1 MESENYY
8 KVICA
13 EIDLVLLI
21 KKLTIDE
28 EKSCYLSVK
37 NKISKLDKPITL
49 ESYKLYIVEFLLFNS
64 KEFLEKIPQ
73 DDEDRQTI
81 INAVYAS
88 IIEVYPYF
96 DLSYVC
102 EDVNTAAFL
111 TDFLENLRISADDPK
126 LALSKLRRKKP
137 TKSNISSLSDIK
149 KLDIFLRKNLVGQ
162 EEAIKSVVDSIK
174 LVASGLDKRAS
185 LFFIGRSG
193 VGKTQLAKLL
203 GEKYCGRFWK
213 NNCAEFAQSHE
224 YIKLIGAPP
233 GYVGHSDKSLMYEK
247 AQESNKWVILFDEI
261 EKAHEKFFD
270 FLLSL
275 LDDGTCTDNTGRTLD
290 FSETIFIFTS
300 NQGVSDLKIGAG
312 FGFDPKVR
320 KFSEAK
326 DDVKTSV
333 KRKFAP
339 EFLNRI
345 DHYVFFNTLT
355 KEDAMKIASMGLKKL
370 PIKKTKALLSYI
382 VDNAYS
388 EEYGARNI
396 NRFIKTDVAVL
407 LADKLLENNVS
418 PQDSGLFLPKIVEN
432 KLELNAPT
440 YEENKSA

>member
-1 MESENYY
+1 MDSENYY

-21 KKLTIDE
+21 KKLTLDE

-37 NKISKLDKPITL
+37 NKISRLDKPITL
-49 ESYKLYIVEFLLFNS
+49 ESYKLYIVEFLLHNS

-111 TDFLENLRISADDPK
+111 TDFLENLRISSDDPK
-126 LALSKLRRKKP
+126 LALSNLRKKKP
-137 TKSNISSLSDIK
+137 SKSNINSLSDIK
-149 KLDIFLRKNLVGQ
+149 KLDLFLKRNLVGQ

-185 LFFIGRSG
+185 LFFIGSSG

-213 NNCAEFAQSHE
+213 INCAEFAQSHE

-300 NQGVSDLKIGAG
+300 NQGISDLKIGAG

-320 KFSEAK
+320 EFKEAK
-326 DDVKTSV
+326 DDVKKSV

-345 DHYVFFNTLT
+345 DHYIFFNSLT
-355 KEDAMKIASMGLKKL
+355 KEDAMKIAAMGLKKL
-370 PIKKTKALLSYI
+370 PVKKTKALLAYI

-407 LADKLLENNVS
+407 LADKLLENNVT
-418 PQDSGLFLPKIVEN
+418 PQESGLFLPKIVEN
-432 KLELNAPT
+432 KLELTAPT
-440 YEENKSA
+440 HEENKSA

>member
-1 MESENYY
+1 VDSENYY

-21 KKLTIDE
+21 KKLTLDE

-37 NKISKLDKPITL
+37 NKISRLDKPITL
-49 ESYKLYIVEFLLFNS
+49 ESYKLYIVEFLLHNS

-111 TDFLENLRISADDPK
+111 TDFLENLRISSDDPK
-126 LALSKLRRKKP
+126 LALSNLRKKKP
-137 TKSNISSLSDIK
+137 SKSNINSLSDIK
-149 KLDIFLRKNLVGQ
+149 KLDLFLKRNLVGQ

-185 LFFIGRSG
+185 LFFIGSSG

-213 NNCAEFAQSHE
+213 INCAEFAQSHE

-300 NQGVSDLKIGAG
+300 NQGISDLKIGAG

-320 KFSEAK
+320 EFKEAK
-326 DDVKTSV
+326 DDVKKSV

-345 DHYVFFNTLT
+345 DHYIFFNSLT
-355 KEDAMKIASMGLKKL
+355 KEDAMKIAAMGLKKL
-370 PIKKTKALLSYI
+370 PVKKTKALLAYI

-407 LADKLLENNVS
+407 LADKLLENNVT
-418 PQDSGLFLPKIVEN
+418 PQESGLFLPKIVEN
-432 KLELNAPT
+432 KLELTAPT
-440 YEENKSA
+440 HEENKSA

>member
-1 MESENYY
+1 MDSENYY

-21 KKLTIDE
+21 KKLTLDE

-37 NKISKLDKPITL
+37 NKISRLDKPITL
-49 ESYKLYIVEFLLFNS
+49 ESYKLYIVEFLLHNS

-111 TDFLENLRISADDPK
+111 TDFLENLRISSDNPK
-126 LALSKLRRKKP
+126 LALSNLRKKKP
-137 TKSNISSLSDIK
+137 SKSNINSLSDIK
-149 KLDIFLRKNLVGQ
+149 KLDLFLKRNLVGQ

-185 LFFIGRSG
+185 LFFIGSSG

-213 NNCAEFAQSHE
+213 INCAEFAQSHE

-300 NQGVSDLKIGAG
+300 NQGISDLKIGAG

-320 KFSEAK
+320 EFKEAK
-326 DDVKTSV
+326 DDVKKSV

-345 DHYVFFNTLT
+345 DHYIFFNSLT
-355 KEDAMKIASMGLKKL
+355 KEDAMKIAAMGLKKL
-370 PIKKTKALLSYI
+370 PVKKTKALLAYI

-407 LADKLLENNVS
+407 LADKLLENNVT
-418 PQDSGLFLPKIVEN
+418 PQESGLFLPKIVEN
-432 KLELNAPT
+432 KLELTAPT
-440 YEENKSA
+440 HEENKSA

>member
-1 MESENYY
+1 VDSENYY

-21 KKLTIDE
+21 KKLTLDE

-37 NKISKLDKPITL
+37 NKISRLDKPITL
-49 ESYKLYIVEFLLFNS
+49 ESYKLYIVEFLLHNS

-111 TDFLENLRISADDPK
+111 TDFLENLRISSDDPK
-126 LALSKLRRKKP
+126 LALSNLRKKKP
-137 TKSNISSLSDIK
+137 SKSNINSLSDIK
-149 KLDIFLRKNLVGQ
+149 KLDLFLKRNLVGQ

-185 LFFIGRSG
+185 LFFIGSSG

-213 NNCAEFAQSHE
+213 INCAEFAQSHE

-300 NQGVSDLKIGAG
+300 NQGISDLKIGAG

-320 KFSEAK
+320 KFKEAK
-326 DDVKTSV
+326 DDVKKSV

-345 DHYVFFNTLT
+345 DHYIFFNSLT
-355 KEDAMKIASMGLKKL
+355 KEDAMKIAAMGLKKL
-370 PIKKTKALLSYI
+370 PVKKTKALLAYI

-407 LADKLLENNVS
+407 LADKLLENNVT
-418 PQDSGLFLPKIVEN
+418 PQESGLFLPKIVEN
-432 KLELNAPT
+432 KLELTAPT
-440 YEENKSA
+440 HEENKSA